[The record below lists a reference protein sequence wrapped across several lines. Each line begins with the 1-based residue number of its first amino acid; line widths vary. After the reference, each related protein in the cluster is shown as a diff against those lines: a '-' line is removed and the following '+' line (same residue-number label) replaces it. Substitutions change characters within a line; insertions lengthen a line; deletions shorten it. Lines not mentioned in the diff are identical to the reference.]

1 MYDRIIQ
8 GSYDGLRT
16 DRAKPEDDRMTVAI
30 KPSPNQVQFSKG
42 DLKTT
47 QRGRTWEQFR
57 HLQRGFENTRGVK
70 LAYYKGTI
78 EILMPGV
85 NHELFKTI
93 IGFLIEAFL
102 FHRRTEFNPT
112 GSATQTKENIVS
124 TEADESYEIQG
135 FKLAVEIDFTNS
147 STLKLERYEALGTD
161 EVWIWEDGLLD
172 MYWLQPN
179 GYEKN
184 DRSRIPVL
192 EPIDRSVIAECIL
205 FGETSRIQAA
215 QRLLAAHP

>member
-1 MYDRIIQ
+1 MSEWIIQ
-8 GSYDGLRT
+8 GSYDEWRT

-30 KPSPNQVQFSKG
+30 KLSPNQVQFSKG
-42 DLKTT
+42 DLKTI

-57 HLQRGFENTRGVK
+57 YLQRGFENTRGVK

-112 GSATQTKENIVS
+112 GSATQTKQDIVS

-147 STLKLERYEALGTD
+147 STSKLERYEALGTD

-172 MYWLQPN
+172 IYWLQSN
-179 GYEKN
+179 GYQKN

-192 EPIDRSVIAECIL
+192 EPIDRALMSECIL
-205 FGETSRIQAA
+205 LGETSRIQAA
-215 QRLLAAHP
+215 ERLLATHP